1 MSRFDINFEFNV
13 HIEDAALRVW
23 VDDTIDSDLDSE
35 TEIPLTHDG
44 DGRYTATFDDN
55 QIDTNRCF
63 WLRIAIAGQPGT
75 WWDLEVRQHG
85 DEKQPIF
92 HDSDVLT
99 LPKEWLVAT
108 CHPHRVRLPAVV

>member
-23 VDDTIDSDLDSE
+23 VDNTLDSGLDSE

-44 DGRYTATFDDN
+44 SRRFTATFEGN
-55 QIDTNRCF
+55 QIDTYGYF
-63 WLRIAIAGQPGT
+63 WLRIAIAGRPGT

-85 DEKQPIF
+85 DEDQPIF
-92 HDSDVLT
+92 QDSDVLT

-108 CHPHRVRLPAVV
+108 CHPHRVSVQPAV

>member
-13 HIEDAALRVW
+13 HMEDAALRVW
-23 VDDTIDSDLDSE
+23 IDGALDSDLDSE

-44 DGRYTATFDDN
+44 RRYTATFDDK
-55 QIDTNRCF
+55 QLDASGCF
-63 WLRIAIAGQPGT
+63 WLRVAIVGKPGA
-75 WWDLEVRQHG
+75 WWDLEVREQG
-85 DEKQPIF
+85 DGRQPIY

-108 CHPHRVRLPAVV
+108 CHRQRVRLPAAV